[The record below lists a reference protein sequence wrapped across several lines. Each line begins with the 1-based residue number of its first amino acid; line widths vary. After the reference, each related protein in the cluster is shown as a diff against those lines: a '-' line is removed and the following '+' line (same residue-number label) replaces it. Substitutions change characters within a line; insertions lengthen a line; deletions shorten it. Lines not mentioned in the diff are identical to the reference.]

1 MPVSQERMQSALGE
15 IMQNSKIQEAKY
27 AQIITTQEQ
36 RDEAAMPER
45 LMIYPRQLVTFPNHP
60 FYIRDDEDMSKLKES
75 IMNSGIRTPIEVI
88 RTGEKNERGEDTF
101 YIVAGH
107 RRTHVARQIFPE
119 DHRLEVRIH
128 NMTMDEAIVAMTESN
143 LLTREN
149 ILPCE
154 RGNAFRMEMEARD
167 RISAKCN
174 TGVAVKSR
182 DVIGDKNGMKG
193 RQVQNYIRLSY
204 LIPEL
209 QTLIDDNKIG
219 MMTGVELSYL
229 TAKEQRDV
237 WDEMELTAFEHYP
250 NKAQAVAMRKLSKA
264 GTLDMDAVVDIMEVD
279 KPNQIEHV
287 RYVPR
292 KKDLLE
298 QIPAYLK
305 PEEWK
310 DKDFTDFIGKAI
322 AFYAS
327 SLQEQHTQEI
337 ADRMQEA
344 NRNRKPWERS
354 I

>member
-1 MPVSQERMQSALGE
+1 MPVSQENMRSALGE
-15 IMQNSKIQEAKY
+15 IMQDSKIQEAKY

-174 TGVAVKSR
+174 TGVVVKSR
-182 DVIGDKNGMKG
+182 DFIGDKNGMKG

-229 TAKEQRDV
+229 TTKEQRDV

-279 KPNQIEHV
+279 KPNQIEHI
-287 RYVPR
+287 RYIPR
-292 KKDLLE
+292 KEDLLE

-327 SLQEQHTQEI
+327 SLQEQHAQEI